1 MRARLLLASGFAVLV
16 VGCDRSDDARSAE
29 LVNVIVGADEA
40 LIRARPELCA
50 GKYRRMAADPYAFF
64 RGSLALWLHDL
75 RLDTEGAARSA
86 YALDGPLPLAL
97 GDPHPE
103 NFGVLEAGDGTLALE
118 PNDFDAA
125 DRAPYLNDVRRLTI
139 GLALAARLSNP
150 DDAEAAGA
158 ASAAAREIARS
169 AAASYATEIAAFAG
183 GAPRPRYDA
192 SGGGAFI
199 ADLFDRA
206 EEDLESREELEELT
220 EVEDGLRRLRRGV
233 IDAAEPTAGLAD
245 LPDVAWQALPQALA
259 DYRRTLLEPPDA
271 SWFGIVDAARDFG
284 SGVASWPRVRALI
297 LVRGESD
304 AVEDDVVLEIK
315 ELPDSGVAGLYPPG
329 VHADSPQA
337 RVLATSRAAWSRPD
351 GERLWGTTRWMG
363 LPAQV
368 RREAEAHKTVRV
380 DRMEDAE
387 GTPQALIALAARL
400 GALLARVHASGV
412 EPDGDTGAAAAI
424 AERIGADGAA
434 FAAEQADLSVRY
446 AALVVA
452 DWQRFGAALAALGPL
467 LGVEVQAGD
476 SPSPDLQALFGK
488 PFVAAEGP

>member
-1 MRARLLLASGFAVLV
+1 MLLVSGFAALV
-16 VGCDRSDDARSAE
+16 AGCDGGEDARTAE
-29 LVNVIVGADEA
+29 LVNVLAGADEA
-40 LIRARPELCA
+40 LIRTRPELCA
-50 GKYRRMAADPYAFF
+50 GKYQRMAGDPYSFF

-103 NFGVLEAGDGTLALE
+103 NFGTLEAGDGTLALE

-125 DRAPYLNDVRRLTI
+125 DRAPYLNDVRRLTV

-150 DDAEAAGA
+150 DDAEAAAA
-158 ASAAAREIARS
+158 ASAAAGEIARS

-183 GAPRPRYDA
+183 GGARPRYDA

-199 ADLFDRA
+199 EDLFDRA

-220 EVEDGLRRLRRGV
+220 EVEAGARRLRRGV
-233 IDAAEPTAGLAD
+233 LDDAEPTAGLAD
-245 LPDVAWQALPQALA
+245 LPGAALQALPQALR
-259 DYRRTLLEPPDA
+259 DYRLTLLAPPEPA
-271 SWFGIVDAARDFG
+271 YFTLVDAARDFG

-329 VHADSPQA
+329 VHADSPEA
-337 RVLATSRAAWSRPD
+337 RVLATSRGAWARPD
-351 GERLWGTTRWMG
+351 GERLWGTTRWLG

-368 RREAEAHKTVRV
+368 RREAEAHKTVRL

-387 GTPQALIALAARL
+387 GTPQALTALATRL
-400 GALLARVHASGV
+400 GALLARVHASPFEG
-412 EPDGDTGAAAAI
+412 DGDTGAAAAI
-424 AERIGADGAA
+424 AERIGAGGAA
-434 FAAEQADLSVRY
+434 FAAEQAELSVRY

-452 DWQRFGAALAALGPL
+452 DWERFGAALADLGPL
-467 LGVEVQAGD
+467 LGVEVEPGD
-476 SPSPDLQALFGK
+476 VPSPDLQALLGT
-488 PFVAAEGP
+488 PFLAPEGP